1 MGEGVP
7 EAPLSSEEG
16 EVAAASPVER
26 GVSAAPRRR
35 GAANDAG
42 CARGGRR
49 PTSPT
54 LQESATARAA
64 TPPRAIKGEAMR
76 ARTARALA
84 TSSRGARAGAE
95 QLTAAIRS
103 GRIHAQVDKKKGA
116 KSKRKRFFF
125 FWNRLYPNQTV
136 N

>member
-1 MGEGVP
+1 
-7 EAPLSSEEG
+7 
-16 EVAAASPVER
+16 
-26 GVSAAPRRR
+26 
-35 GAANDAG
+35 
-42 CARGGRR
+42 
-49 PTSPT
+49 

-64 TPPRAIKGEAMR
+64 TPPRAIQGEAMR

-125 FWNRLYPNQTV
+125 FLEPLGQVPAFASCGRAHVQLSRAASQESF
-136 N
+136 